1 MLEKRCKIVKRITYS
16 DGYFSNECK
25 CYYRMNGTASEIEL
39 LFRRIAM
46 EDDSALWK
54 LHELYFSRLFRFI
67 YALTG
72 VKETAE
78 ELVNDVFLTLWQ
90 KKHLLNEVEK
100 PELYLFVIARNK
112 TIKQLRKRKIFMEP
126 LNALHDFECV
136 IQNTPYNILI
146 TTELRN
152 RINEAIHSLPPRCK
166 LIFSLVKENNLKYR
180 EVAELLDLSVKT
192 VENQMGIALKKLSQS
207 ISLSFSS

>member
-1 MLEKRCKIVKRITYS
+1 MK
-16 DGYFSNECK
+16 
-25 CYYRMNGTASEIEL
+25 GTASEIEL

-54 LHELYFSRLFRFI
+54 LHELYFPRLFRFI

-72 VKETAE
+72 VKEVAE

-90 KKHLLNEVEK
+90 KKHLLKEVEK

-152 RINEAIHSLPPRCK
+152 CINEAIHSLPPRCK

-192 VENQMGIALKKLSQS
+192 IENQMGIALKKLSQS
-207 ISLSFSS
+207 VSLSFSS